1 MFSTPLNTRRKTDGG
16 LKMALAASKYCFRC
30 GQNLKKS
37 KTEGRTRFICS
48 HCGWINY
55 ENPLPSA
62 AAVVRNQAGHVLLV
76 QRGTRPG
83 IGRWALPSG
92 FIEIEES
99 PEEACLRELTEE
111 TNLRGA
117 IRRLLGVYTQPS
129 KTYKRVLII
138 AYEVEAE
145 GELQAGTDT
154 KDARFFSLENLPKI
168 PFSSHR
174 KIIQDILES
183 EEWE

>member
-1 MFSTPLNTRRKTDGG
+1 M
-16 LKMALAASKYCFRC
+16 
-30 GQNLKKS
+30 
-37 KTEGRTRFICS
+37 
-48 HCGWINY
+48 
-55 ENPLPSA
+55 
-62 AAVVRNQAGHVLLV
+62 
-76 QRGTRPG
+76 
-83 IGRWALPSG
+83 
-92 FIEIEES
+92 
-99 PEEACLRELTEE
+99 
-111 TNLRGA
+111 
-117 IRRLLGVYTQPS
+117 YTQPS